1 MKNINKFSLIIGLII
16 AGVMSR
22 IIPHLPNFTAVGATA
37 LFAGSMI
44 KPKWLAYLL
53 PLFILWLS
61 DLFLNNGIY
70 KTLYPEYYK
79 GWVWSGSLWVYTG
92 FVLITMLG
100 SYYIQE
106 IKIKSVLKASVSAS
120 MLFFLLTNF
129 GVWINNPLWSQSF
142 GGLMKCYTFALPFFW
157 NTLAADLLFS
167 GLIFGIYV
175 YVREKGLIANKV

>member
-1 MKNINKFSLIIGLII
+1 MKNINKFNFILGLVI
-16 AGVMSR
+16 AGVLSR

-37 LFAGSMI
+37 LFAGSMM
-44 KPKWLAYLL
+44 KPKWVAYLL

-70 KTLYPEYYK
+70 KNMYPEYYQ
-79 GWVWSGSLWVYTG
+79 GWVWTGNIWVYTG
-92 FVLITMLG
+92 FVLITLAG
-100 SYYIQE
+100 NYFIKE
-106 IKIKSVLKASVSAS
+106 IKVKSILKASLTAS

-129 GVWINNPLWSQSF
+129 GVWLNNPMWPQSF
-142 GGLMKCYTFALPFFW
+142 GGLMNCYTFALPFFW

-175 YVREKGLIANKV
+175 YVQEKGLISNKI